1 MGDGDCLFQAVLKQL
16 SFKQDV
22 HYLKCRKD
30 NDNELFWCVRKC
42 LFAYGLPE
50 GSEVGPF
57 SIRSYFKHM
66 VKDKTWGDIV
76 CLYLIVS
83 MWSLRVTVLNSSTLG
98 EMRIRHNMSFSLV
111 DLPIV
116 FNSHDVYGHF
126 SACIRGNKE
135 MLLAGKLLKS
145 NGYHCRQAS
154 LFKFWSSRIVSLFW
168 VEIHCN
174 VRR

>member
-16 SFKQDV
+16 SFKQEVHEWVFAPVFLRRMLIV

-76 CLYLIVS
+76 CLYLIAS
-83 MWSLRVTVLNSSTLG
+83 MWSLSYSPKFKYFRRNEDKAQHVLFTS
-98 EMRIRHNMSFSLV
+98 R
-111 DLPIV
+111 PP
-116 FNSHDVYGHF
+116 
-126 SACIRGNKE
+126 
-135 MLLAGKLLKS
+135 
-145 NGYHCRQAS
+145 HCVQ
-154 LFKFWSSRIVSLFW
+154 
-168 VEIHCN
+168 
-174 VRR
+174 

>member
-1 MGDGDCLFQAVLKQL
+1 MGDRDCLFQAVLKQL
-16 SFKQDV
+16 SFKQEVHEWVFAPVFLRRMLIV

-50 GSEVGPF
+50 GSEDESKVGPF
-57 SIRSYFKHM
+57 SVRSYFKHM

-76 CLYLIVS
+76 CLYLIAS

-98 EMRIRHNMSFSLV
+98 EMRIRHYMSFSLV

-116 FNSHDVYGHF
+116 FNSHEVYGHF
-126 SACIRGNKE
+126 SACIRE
-135 MLLAGKLLKS
+135 
-145 NGYHCRQAS
+145 
-154 LFKFWSSRIVSLFW
+154 
-168 VEIHCN
+168 
-174 VRR
+174 

>member
-1 MGDGDCLFQAVLKQL
+1 MCQKVFGCI
-16 SFKQDV
+16 
-22 HYLKCRKD
+22 
-30 NDNELFWCVRKC
+30 W
-42 LFAYGLPE
+42 PE
-50 GSEVGPF
+50 GSEDESKVGPF

-76 CLYLIVS
+76 CLYLIAN

-116 FNSHDVYGHF
+116 FNSHEAYGHF

-135 MLLAGKLLKS
+135 MLLAGKPLKS
-145 NGYHCRQAS
+145 NGYDVEKDIAERLLHSNVGAAELLAYFGLKYIVMSQD
-154 LFKFWSSRIVSLFW
+154 KFQKNGKIWSGFERYKGN
-168 VEIHCN
+168 C
-174 VRR
+174 